1 MEGIKTKHVP
11 QEILF
16 WVIKQYTTNLQ
27 DLKSCGNVLL
37 PQQIQTLNQ

>member
-1 MEGIKTKHVP
+1 MEGIKTKHVR

-16 WVIKQYTTNLQ
+16 QVIKQYTPNLQ

-37 PQQIQTLNQ
+37 PQQIQTINQ